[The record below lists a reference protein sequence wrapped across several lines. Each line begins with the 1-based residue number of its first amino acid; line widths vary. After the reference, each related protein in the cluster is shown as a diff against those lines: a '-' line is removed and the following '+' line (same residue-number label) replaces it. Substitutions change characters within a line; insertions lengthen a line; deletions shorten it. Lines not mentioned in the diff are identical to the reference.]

1 MSPKWYV
8 DKRKVEYF
16 VLFIGTIDVKI
27 AVKVIYLIYLIVR
40 RIS

>member
-16 VLFIGTIDVKI
+16 VLFTGTIDVKI
-27 AVKVIYLIYLIVR
+27 AVKSIYLIYLIIR
-40 RIS
+40 QIS